1 MKKID
6 LIEFIKRS
14 REKHSEFYDYSE
26 SIYINSKTK
35 VKIKCP
41 EHGYFYQFPKHHY
54 LGSGC
59 SKCKGV
65 CKSNI
70 DEFILK
76 SLKAHGNK
84 FSYDKA
90 IYKNNKTEVIITC
103 LDHGDFLQRP
113 DVHIRGVGCSKCSN
127 NNIQKTTFEFIKESD
142 LIHEKKYDYSKSV
155 YLSNKK
161 KITITCLEHGDFI
174 QNAGSHLRGS
184 GCPHCGKKYGKLENI
199 WLDSLNI
206 SNIRKQFRIGS
217 YVVDGFDPDTNT
229 VYEFLGDFFHGNP
242 NRYDSESIN
251 ILVGKKFGDLYNKT
265 KLREEYLSNLGYNYV
280 YIWESDFIHHKILSK
295 NES

>member
-6 LIEFIKRS
+6 LDEFIKRS
-14 REKHSEFYDYSE
+14 KEIHNGFYDYSE
-26 SIYINSKTK
+26 SVYINSKTK

-70 DEFILK
+70 EDFVLK

-84 FSYDKA
+84 FSYEKV

-103 LDHGDFLQRP
+103 LEHGDFLQRP

-127 NNIQKTTFEFIKESD
+127 NNIQKTTIEFI
-142 LIHEKKYDYSKSV
+142 EKSKLAHGDKYDYSKSD
-155 YLSNKK
+155 YSSNKK
-161 KITITCLEHGDFI
+161 KVIITCLDHGDFI
-174 QNAGSHLRGS
+174 QNAGSHLSGS
-184 GCPHCGKKYGKLENI
+184 GCPECGKKYGKLENI

-206 SNIRKQFRIGS
+206 ENLRKQYKILNFR
-217 YVVDGFDPDTNT
+217 VDGFDPDTNT

-242 NRYDSESIN
+242 KIYDSDSMN
-251 ILVGKKFGDLYNKT
+251 NLVKKKYGDLYEET
-265 KLREEYLSNLGYNYV
+265 KLREKELLSLGFNYFS
-280 YIWESDFIHHKILSK
+280 IWESDFNSSLS
-295 NES
+295 S